1 VQRGSL
7 LLIEIQLLMENNIF
21 ELKSMIEYYYLLIL
35 MEVSG
40 YLSICKKDLQEKMN
54 SLQTQMTMSR
64 FAKLIFDCQ

>member
-1 VQRGSL
+1 MQRGSL